1 MGHKH
6 SVYDSDAH
14 FSINPITKVI
24 KNESSKKT
32 TLVQGDHNSE
42 RFSFDI
48 PRFIEG
54 HDMMNCNLVEVH
66 LKDFNGNLY
75 GKALKIEFVK
85 YIREI
90 KKFGSVDELI
100 QQLKKDFNDI
110 KR

>member
-1 MGHKH
+1 MAVDFVIKERRKMGHKH

-48 PRFIEG
+48 PRHIEG
-54 HDMMNCNLVEVH
+54 HDMMQCNLVEVH
-66 LKDFNGNLY
+66 YDN
-75 GKALKIEFVK
+75 
-85 YIREI
+85 
-90 KKFGSVDELI
+90 
-100 QQLKKDFNDI
+100 
-110 KR
+110 